1 MQVNHHLHAAA
12 LLLGLSTSQVPCTHQ
27 RQDLLD
33 SGSCTQLAPLEAGPT
48 TGKQEARWG
57 ASYPTQLR
65 ILFIRML
72 KTRRFEALGT
82 QDVVQFLVVGILS
95 GGSQQVGAPDST

>member
-1 MQVNHHLHAAA
+1 MHV
-12 LLLGLSTSQVPCTHQ
+12 
-27 RQDLLD
+27 
-33 SGSCTQLAPLEAGPT
+33 QLAPLEAGPT

-72 KTRRFEALGT
+72 KTRRFEALGK
-82 QDVVQFLVVGILS
+82 QDIIQFLVVGILS
-95 GGSQQVGAPDST
+95 GEACCCSCTHACLLTCMQHTCA